1 MQGTCSWQVR
11 AESRSFC
18 GKDQRQALEHTETTV
33 GIWTFLQ
40 CLMNIWWE
48 WTTDGDP
55 ISHLCRITYP
65 HIRTELQ
72 GWHVNGRTRKGRKF
86 KKDQGSTEI
95 SLENRCMKERVVRNE
110 SITETTMLSQRE
122 KTSWEGERI
131 YWDADKAV
139 SFIFKCSFSKY
150 KVLTFG

>member
-1 MQGTCSWQVR
+1 
-11 AESRSFC
+11 
-18 GKDQRQALEHTETTV
+18 
-33 GIWTFLQ
+33 
-40 CLMNIWWE
+40 
-48 WTTDGDP
+48 
-55 ISHLCRITYP
+55 
-65 HIRTELQ
+65 
-72 GWHVNGRTRKGRKF
+72 
-86 KKDQGSTEI
+86 
-95 SLENRCMKERVVRNE
+95 MKERVVRNE

>member
-1 MQGTCSWQVR
+1 M
-11 AESRSFC
+11 
-18 GKDQRQALEHTETTV
+18 
-33 GIWTFLQ
+33 
-40 CLMNIWWE
+40 
-48 WTTDGDP
+48 
-55 ISHLCRITYP
+55 
-65 HIRTELQ
+65 
-72 GWHVNGRTRKGRKF
+72 NGRTRKGRKF

-139 SFIFKCSFSKY
+139 SFIFKCSFSKC